1 MKPDDR
7 FEEYE
12 EWEDDSVRVE
22 KIRKSPAT
30 KGVVAKGREG
40 AAPRGFFPDRNRR
53 PRRDRAQAKF

>member
-1 MKPDDR
+1 MRPDDR

-30 KGVVAKGREG
+30 KGVMAKGRG
-40 AAPRGFFPDRNRR
+40 DAAPRGFFPDRNRR
-53 PRRDRAQAKF
+53 PRRDRAQTKF